1 MDGEQNG
8 PSSDRPEQANISML
22 FCTHS
27 SSPSL
32 WIFASMKFC
41 TEVSDS
47 GRTVRLEERSRMR
60 VRCSCSW
67 SSSSFQPR

>member
-22 FCTHS
+22 LCTHS

-32 WIFASMKFC
+32 WILASMKFC

-60 VRCSCSW
+60 VRCSWSW